1 MHPAMIG
8 SPLISARTFPALPEA
23 GIFWSRDREEWVA
36 ITRQDFAQ
44 VKDPLRIEL
53 KDLAIQS
60 LADTIA
66 VTTGFFTIHLPI
78 KDHILSRETARLVLI
93 FRKES
98 AGWKITHSSI
108 SIPYYLVREGE
119 VYPLKELVDRNR
131 MLEELVAE
139 RTIQL
144 SEANDHLQ
152 QTNEALAREIAER
165 KQADEALQR
174 SEERY
179 RSIVHASPDDIT
191 ITDREGRI
199 LIVSPAAFTI
209 FGYERGDEFLGHPLT
224 DYIIPEDRDR
234 AMAQIALKRQG
245 VITGPTEYR
254 GLRKDG
260 STFDIEV
267 NSEFIRDAEGSPT
280 GMVVIVRDI
289 TERKQAEAER
299 GKLEAQN
306 RQLQK
311 AESLGRMAGAIAHHF
326 NNQLGAVIGNLDL
339 AIMELLKGA
348 NPHAKIT
355 AALKASNEAAKMS
368 GLMLT
373 YLGQSFDKHEPL
385 DLSETCR
392 RTLPLLQAI
401 ISGDMVLET
410 DLPSPGPVIS
420 ANANQI
426 QQVLTNLATNAREA
440 AGESRGAI
448 HLNVKTV
455 SRGGNPRRAPFPFGL
470 ATAGQ
475 CSMPAWK

>member
-1 MHPAMIG
+1 M
-8 SPLISARTFPALPEA
+8 
-23 GIFWSRDREEWVA
+23 
-36 ITRQDFAQ
+36 
-44 VKDPLRIEL
+44 
-53 KDLAIQS
+53 
-60 LADTIA
+60 
-66 VTTGFFTIHLPI
+66 
-78 KDHILSRETARLVLI
+78 
-93 FRKES
+93 
-98 AGWKITHSSI
+98 
-108 SIPYYLVREGE
+108 
-119 VYPLKELVDRNR
+119 DRNR
-131 MLEELVAE
+131 ILEELVAE

-152 QTNEALAREIAER
+152 QTNEELAREIAER

-209 FGYERGDEFLGHPLT
+209 FGYEQGDEFLGHPLT

-245 VITGPTEYR
+245 VMTGPTEYR

-326 NNQLGAVIGNLDL
+326 NNQLRAVMGNLEM
-339 AIMELLKGA
+339 AMMELAPGGESSRKSLTEA
-348 NPHAKIT
+348 M
-355 AALKASNEAAKMS
+355 KASNKAAEVS

-373 YLGQSFDKHEPL
+373 YLGQTPGKREPL
-385 DLSETCR
+385 DLSEACR
-392 RTLPLLQAI
+392 RSLPCF
-401 ISGDMVLET
+401 G
-410 DLPSPGPVIS
+410 PSFRKTWSWRPICPPPVRSS
-420 ANANQI
+420 ARTRTRYN
-426 QQVLTNLATNAREA
+426 R
-440 AGESRGAI
+440 S
-448 HLNVKTV
+448 
-455 SRGGNPRRAPFPFGL
+455 
-470 ATAGQ
+470 
-475 CSMPAWK
+475 